1 MENFVKEDMI
11 QDLNR
16 MVEESNEEIKLE
28 ICIKGVVL
36 SGSLISYRL
45 FLTKIGQK
53 FSESSKKIVN
63 MVSNTKKEQRTK
75 DPYNFI
81 YLSDAKIINLSGQRM
96 NSSLFQIRTDSIDS
110 VSIQS

>member
-1 MENFVKEDMI
+1 MENFVNEDMI

-16 MVEESNEEIKLE
+16 MVEESNDEIKLE

-45 FLTKIGQK
+45 FLTKISQK

-63 MVSNTKKEQRTK
+63 MALNTEKKPVTK
-75 DPYNFI
+75 DHYNFI
-81 YLSDAKIINLSGQRM
+81 YLSDAINLSGQRM
-96 NSSLFQIRTDSIDS
+96 NSSLFQIRTDSIDA
-110 VSIQS
+110 VSILS